1 VNTNR
6 ERSPQPCVPN
16 GMAAVASSLERSGW
30 QVTALDLCFA
40 RASDDALRA
49 ALATVTPDVVAF
61 SVRNIDNSDL
71 IATEH
76 YLPAA
81 AGLVEVVRRERAV
94 PVVGGG
100 AAFGVAPVALVEA
113 LGLDAGVAGD
123 GEAVAPLLCEAVT
136 SGDTGAP
143 LPGVAWRGAT
153 RCAPPAPPADLD
165 ALPPPEPWR
174 WTDLA
179 RYRRHGATVPVQT
192 KRGCVFGCVYCT
204 YLNVEGKGYRLR
216 SPRAVVDE
224 IAALARHGVR
234 RVDFVDSTFNS
245 PLHHAVAVAE
255 ELARRRTRV
264 GVDTTNFTPAVSP
277 PELFA
282 AMRRAGFRW
291 LGITAESASDPVL
304 ERLDKGF
311 DSARLHACAAQA
323 DRAGIRVLWIFLAG
337 GPGETVE
344 TLEETL
350 RFAAGRLARGDAVYM
365 TVGLRVYP
373 GTRLQSI
380 AAAEGQVPPGD
391 PLLAPRFYLSP
402 ALPLEPALSRLRG
415 FAGAHPR
422 FLFSADSRNP
432 AMPRLVRL
440 ASLLG
445 LPRPHWRYL
454 HLFRRLAGARA

>member
-1 VNTNR
+1 
-6 ERSPQPCVPN
+6 
-16 GMAAVASSLERSGW
+16 MAAVASSLDRAGW
-30 QVTALDLCFA
+30 AVTALDLCFV
-40 RASDDALRA
+40 RSGEEALRS
-49 ALATVTPDVVAF
+49 ALATAEPDVVAF

-76 YLPAA
+76 YVPAA
-81 AGLVEVVRRERAV
+81 ARLVEAVRRERAV

-100 AAFGVAPVALVEA
+100 AAFGVAPLALVEA
-113 LGLDAGVAGD
+113 LDLDAGVAGD
-123 GEAVAPLLCEAVT
+123 GEAVSPLLCEAVA
-136 SGDTGAP
+136 SGRSRAP

-153 RCAPPAPPADLD
+153 RCAAPAPPADLD
-165 ALPPPEPWR
+165 ALPAGEPWR
-174 WTDLA
+174 WADLP
-179 RYRRHGATVPVQT
+179 RYQRHGATVPVQT

-204 YLNVEGKGYRLR
+204 YLSVEGKGYRLR
-216 SPRAVVDE
+216 SPRAVVEE
-224 IAALARHGVR
+224 IVALARYGVR

-255 ELARRRTRV
+255 ELARARTGV
-264 GVDTTNFTPAVSP
+264 GVDTTNFTPAVSS

-304 ERLDKGF
+304 DRLDKGF
-311 DSARLHACAAQA
+311 DASRLHACAERAE
-323 DRAGIRVLWIFLAG
+323 RAGIRVLWIFLAG
-337 GPGETVE
+337 GPGETAG

-365 TVGLRVYP
+365 TVGLRIYP

-380 AAAEGQVPPGD
+380 AAAEGRVPPGD

-402 ALPLEPALSRLRG
+402 ALPLEPALARLRA